1 MKVLLDECI
10 PRRFQTSLVGHECQ
24 TVPKAGLAGKK
35 NGELLSIAVHIGFEV
50 FLTMDKG
57 IEYEQNLTGRSMAI
71 IILRSKSNRLVDL
84 LDHVPGCLAAMR
96 SIQPGQVIRVGD

>member
-10 PRRFQTSLVGHECQ
+10 PRRFQSNLVGHECQ
-24 TVPKAGLAGKK
+24 TVPKAGLAGKT
-35 NGELLSIAVHIGFEV
+35 NGESLSIAEQIGFEV

-57 IEYEQNLTGRSMAI
+57 IEYEQNLTGRSIPI

-84 LDHVPGCLAAMR
+84 LVMYR
-96 SIQPGQVIRVGD
+96 TVWQR